1 MKKLTAIERQ
11 FATDNHNLI
20 YQYLHDKDLSI
31 EDYYGAAADGLI
43 LATMAYNR
51 KPELHDNYAF
61 STIAYKYM
69 KREINH
75 QLEREQAAKRK
86 SEELPLSFDELH
98 EEAKVI
104 HVSDLLDAL
113 LQADLL
119 KEMDERQQD
128 IVNLKLGGYN
138 NEEIRDLLHMPNSS
152 FYKELGKIRNIVAIV
167 IEA

>member
-20 YQYLHDKDLSI
+20 YHYLHDKDLSI

-43 LATMAYNR
+43 LATMAYKR

-69 KREINH
+69 KCEINH

-86 SEELPLSFDELH
+86 SDELPLSFDELH
-98 EEAKVI
+98 EGAKVI
-104 HVSDLLDAL
+104 YASDLLDAL

-119 KEMDERQQD
+119 KEMDSRQQD
-128 IVNLKLGGYN
+128 IVNLKLGGYS
-138 NEEIRDLLHMPNSS
+138 NEEIRDLLHIPNSS